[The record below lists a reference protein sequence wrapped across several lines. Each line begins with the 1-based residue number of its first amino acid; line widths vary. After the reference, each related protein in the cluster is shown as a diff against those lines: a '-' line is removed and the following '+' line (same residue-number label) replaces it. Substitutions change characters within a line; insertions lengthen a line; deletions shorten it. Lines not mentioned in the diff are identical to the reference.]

1 MKKQK
6 NTPPS
11 WAEIITEKE
20 RENAKDNEPK
30 KYFYEDYTA
39 EELLNLEAYYEEQ
52 KQLIKQENE
61 L

>member
-1 MKKQK
+1 MKQPKQPAP
-6 NTPPS
+6 T
-11 WAEIITEKE
+11 WAAIVAEKE
-20 RENAKDNEPK
+20 RDNKKAEPK

-52 KQLIKQENE
+52 KQLIKQEIK